1 MFDEI
6 KREAYSCYNIQNQAL
21 IKCMMDMKNWTFD
34 IEQKMYILKGDL
46 DLIAGMSDYNLKKLF
61 EEQLN
66 KKVKKIDTRI
76 ECGNCLVHT
85 LHNQRADY
93 VVYEPIKCDCKFIVY
108 VNE

>member
-21 IKCMMDMKNWTFD
+21 IKCMMDKKNWTFD

-66 KKVKKIDTRI
+66 KKVHTFV
-76 ECGNCLVHT
+76 CGYNYEYNVT
-85 LHNQRADY
+85 NGNTPSNNKAQFIIY
-93 VVYEPIKCDCKFIVY
+93 VYE
-108 VNE
+108 